1 MLTFIGNLWTILTA
15 APQVIGIV
23 KAIIDLVGSA
33 QVQQIFEAIRDAL
46 KKEVPALEKPP
57 ATEPERK
64 RLVQRLFKRMALKEL
79 GMSEQDFVAYVNRE
93 REDIA

>member
-1 MLTFIGNLWTILTA
+1 MTLLSNLFHILFK
-15 APQVIGIV
+15 APQVIGII
-23 KAIIDLVGSA
+23 KAIIDIVGSA
-33 QVQQIFEAIRDAL
+33 QVQQILESIRDAL

-64 RLVQRLFKRMALKEL
+64 RLVQRLFKQMALKNL
-79 GMSEQDFVAYVNRE
+79 GMSEHEYVAYVNRE